1 MELVLSISW
10 LAFVLWL
17 IERAYAQRDL
27 LPVAHPNE
35 SLPVGT
41 LPRVSIIVPAR
52 NESANLARCL
62 NALLLQTLPADL
74 FNVVVVDD
82 HSTDGTFEIASS
94 IARQRSQ
101 LKVVRSPPLPPRW
114 VGKCHACW
122 TGAKIAADDREWLCF
137 LDADVVAE
145 PRLLTS
151 AIAAALAGQL
161 DLLSLVPR
169 QRLGSF
175 AERLIIPC
183 GLYLMA
189 FCQNLAAVQAQQSDK
204 VVASG
209 QFMLIR
215 KDTYEQVGG
224 HAAVRDAICE
234 DVALA
239 LLIKRA
245 GGRVMLQDGKSLL
258 SARMY
263 TGWRTLWSGLSKNL
277 VQTLGGPAATL
288 ATIPGV
294 IVLSLASLLVPAV
307 AGVSCAEGS
316 TAGCIAVAPAGFA
329 TAAAFGL
336 HIAGSLY
343 FDIPFWYGLLFPLGY
358 AIGACLAV
366 ESLRRRWGG
375 RVVWKGRTY
384 P

>member
-1 MELVLSISW
+1 MDLVLSISW

-17 IERAYAQRDL
+17 IRRAYAQRDV
-27 LPVAHPNE
+27 LPVAHPNQ
-35 SLPVGT
+35 SLPPNAM
-41 LPRVSIIVPAR
+41 PRLSIIVPAR

-62 NALLLQTLPADL
+62 SALLLQTLPADL
-74 FNVVVVDD
+74 FDIIVVDD
-82 HSTDGTFEIASS
+82 HSTDLTFEIASAM
-94 IARQRSQ
+94 ARRWPQ
-101 LKVVRSPPLPPRW
+101 LKVIRSPPLPPQW

-122 TGAKIAADDREWLCF
+122 TGTRIVPKDRDWLCF

-145 PRLLTS
+145 PNLLTS
-151 AIAAALAGQL
+151 AMGAALGGRL

-183 GLYLMA
+183 GFYLMA
-189 FCQNLAAVQAQQSDK
+189 FCQDLGTVQAQQSDK

-215 KDTYEQVGG
+215 RSVYEQVGG
-224 HAAVRDAICE
+224 HAAVRNAICE

-263 TGWRTLWSGLSKNL
+263 SGWRTLWSGLSKNL

-288 ATIPGV
+288 AAVPCV
-294 IVLSLASLLVPAV
+294 IVLALASLLVPAV
-307 AGVSCAEGS
+307 AAISCAEGR
-316 TAGCIAVAPAGFA
+316 TASCIALAPAGVA

-336 HIAGSLY
+336 HVAGSLY

-366 ESLRRRWGG
+366 DSLRRRWRG